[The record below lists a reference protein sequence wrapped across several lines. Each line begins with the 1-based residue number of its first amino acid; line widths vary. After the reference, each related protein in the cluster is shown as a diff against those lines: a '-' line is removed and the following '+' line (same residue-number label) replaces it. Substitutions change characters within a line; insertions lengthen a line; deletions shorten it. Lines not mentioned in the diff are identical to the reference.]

1 MVLVVCGICAGD
13 AGAVPAVV
21 DYIVDGDTFAGRVNL
36 DDDIQI
42 TVRVRLMGI
51 DTPELSGNCDKEID
65 MAVRARDRLAELL
78 PIGSVVEL
86 RDVKDDKYLG
96 RIDARVYNADGRDV
110 VQVLLDGGFGRPYDG
125 GRRTSWCE

>member
-1 MVLVVCGICAGD
+1 MFLVVCGICASD

-78 PIGSVVEL
+78 PIGGVVEL
-86 RDVKDDKYLG
+86 RDLKDDKYLG

-110 VQVLLDGGFGRPYDG
+110 VRVLLDGGFGRPYDG

>member
-1 MVLVVCGICAGD
+1 MFLVVCGICASD

-96 RIDARVYNADGRDV
+96 RIDARVYNADGCDV
-110 VQVLLDGGFGRPYDG
+110 VRVLLDGGFGRPYDG

>member
-1 MVLVVCGICAGD
+1 MFLVVCGICAGD
-13 AGAVPAVV
+13 AGAVLAVV
-21 DYIVDGDTFAGRVNL
+21 DYIVDGATFAGRLNM
-36 DDDIQI
+36 DDVIQI

-110 VQVLLDGGFGRPYDG
+110 VRVLLDGGFGRPYDG

>member
-1 MVLVVCGICAGD
+1 MFLVVCGICASD

-110 VQVLLDGGFGRPYDG
+110 VRVLLDGGFGRPYDG

>member
-1 MVLVVCGICAGD
+1 M
-13 AGAVPAVV
+13 PAVV

-110 VQVLLDGGFGRPYDG
+110 VRVLLDGGFGRPYDG